1 MDHGSPLLL
10 VMDHVRP
17 CEHRDDWHV
26 TGHAIAGATLG
37 VLLAADVIFWGIWA
51 GFSML
56 LDDGPQV
63 DTLSF
68 VVLLFF
74 TLLSATSKRTYL
86 SEVSSFSVTSIIV
99 TVPPLPLYRQ

>member
-1 MDHGSPLLL
+1 MLF
-10 VMDHVRP
+10 
-17 CEHRDDWHV
+17 DD
-26 TGHAIAGATLG
+26 
-37 VLLAADVIFWGIWA
+37 D
-51 GFSML
+51 
-56 LDDGPQV
+56 PQM

-74 TLLSATSKRTYL
+74 ALLSATSKRTYL